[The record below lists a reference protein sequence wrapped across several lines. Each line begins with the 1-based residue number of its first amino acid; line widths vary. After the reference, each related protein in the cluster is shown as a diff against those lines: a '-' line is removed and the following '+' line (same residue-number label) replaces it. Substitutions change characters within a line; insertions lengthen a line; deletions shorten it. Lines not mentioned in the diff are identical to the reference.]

1 VVESNRSMAMLLAG
15 TILFAGGCGQGFALP
30 EGDIAR
36 GREAFVALECH
47 SCHSVADIDRVEAG
61 SSPPIHV
68 KLGGEV
74 TRVKRYEDL
83 VTSIINPSHRLSA
96 RFPEDMI
103 AEIADE
109 EGRSRMPNY
118 NDVMT
123 VQQLVDLVTFLQ
135 SEYQVRVPVVHY
147 PVY

>member
-1 VVESNRSMAMLLAG
+1 VAGPIKSTIGAIVLLAG
-15 TILFAGGCGQGFALP
+15 CGGDFALP
-30 EGDIAR
+30 EGDIQR

-47 SCHSVADIDRVEAG
+47 TCHSVADIDQVETDL
-61 SSPPIHV
+61 SPPIHK

-74 TRVKRYEDL
+74 SRVKRYEDL

-109 EGRSRMPNY
+109 EGRSRMPSY

-135 SEYQVRVPVVHY
+135 SEYRVRVPRVDY
-147 PVY
+147 PVYFL